1 MSIIRGVAIAL
12 AATVLGG
19 DAGQAQEP
27 GRFADRIFDRID
39 ADRDGVLTRAEVQAA
54 RNRMFDRL
62 DADRDGALTA
72 AEAEAARNQARAR
85 AAWRSARLAGM
96 QGERL
101 AALDRNRDGRV
112 SRDEFVAGT
121 GWFDRMDAGGRGVT
135 RAQFAA
141 LINQAR

>member
-1 MSIIRGVAIAL
+1 MSIIRGVAIVL

-27 GRFADRIFDRID
+27 GRFANRMFDRID
-39 ADRDGVLTRAEVQAA
+39 ADHDGVLTRSEVQAA
-54 RNRMFDRL
+54 RSRMFDRL

-85 AAWRSARLAGM
+85 AARRSERFAGT

-101 AALDRNRDGRV
+101 ATLDRNRDGVV
-112 SRDEFVAGT
+112 SCDEFVAGT
-121 GWFDRMDAGGRGVT
+121 SWFDRMDSTGRGVT
-135 RAQFAA
+135 KAQFVA

>member
-12 AATVLGG
+12 TATVLGG

-27 GRFADRIFDRID
+27 DRFANRMFDRID
-39 ADRDGVLTRAEVQAA
+39 ADHDGVLTRSEVQVA
-54 RNRMFDRL
+54 RSRMFDRL
-62 DADRDGALTA
+62 DADRDGTLTT

-85 AAWRSARLAGM
+85 AARLSERFAGT

-101 AALDRNRDGRV
+101 AALDRNRDGLV

-121 GWFDRMDAGGRGVT
+121 GWFDRMDSTGRGVT
-135 RAQFAA
+135 KAQFAA

>member
-12 AATVLGG
+12 AAVGLGG

-27 GRFADRIFDRID
+27 GRFVDRMFDRID
-39 ADRDGVLTRAEVQAA
+39 ADRDGVLTRPEVQAA
-54 RNRMFDRL
+54 RSRMFDRL

-72 AEAEAARNQARAR
+72 VEAEAARNQARAR
-85 AAWRSARLAGM
+85 AARLSERFAGT

-101 AALDRNRDGRV
+101 ATLDRNHDGLV

-121 GWFDRMDAGGRGVT
+121 GWFDRVDSTGRGVT
-135 RAQFAA
+135 KAQFVA

>member
-27 GRFADRIFDRID
+27 GRFADRMFDRID
-39 ADRDGVLTRAEVQAA
+39 ADHDGILTRSEVQVA
-54 RNRMFDRL
+54 RSRMFDRL
-62 DADRDGALTA
+62 DADRDGVLTA
-72 AEAEAARNQARAR
+72 AEAEAARSQARAR
-85 AAWRSARLAGM
+85 PAGRSTRLAGM

-121 GWFDRMDAGGRGVT
+121 NWFDRMDSTGRGVT
-135 RAQFAA
+135 KAQFAA

>member
-1 MSIIRGVAIAL
+1 MSIIRGVAIVL

-19 DAGQAQEP
+19 DAGRAQEP
-27 GRFADRIFDRID
+27 GRFADRMFDRID
-39 ADRDGVLTRAEVQAA
+39 ADRDGVLTRSEVQAA
-54 RNRMFDRL
+54 RSRMFDRI
-62 DADRDGALTA
+62 DTDRDGALIA

-85 AAWRSARLAGM
+85 TDGRSTRFAGM

-121 GWFDRMDAGGRGVT
+121 GWFDRLDTTGRGVT
-135 RAQFAA
+135 KAQLAA

>member
-12 AATVLGG
+12 AATVLCG

-27 GRFADRIFDRID
+27 GRFADRMFDRID
-39 ADRDGVLTRAEVQAA
+39 ADHDGVLTRSEVQAA
-54 RNRMFDRL
+54 RSRMFDRL
-62 DADRDGALTA
+62 DADRDGALTT
-72 AEAEAARNQARAR
+72 AEAEAARNRARAR
-85 AAWRSARLAGM
+85 AARRSERFAGT

-101 AALDRNRDGRV
+101 AALDRNRDGQV

-121 GWFDRMDAGGRGVT
+121 GWFDRMNTTGRGVT
-135 RAQFAA
+135 KAQFVA

>member
-1 MSIIRGVAIAL
+1 MSIIRGVAIVL

-19 DAGQAQEP
+19 DAGQAREP
-27 GRFADRIFDRID
+27 GRFADRMFDRID
-39 ADRDGVLTRAEVQAA
+39 ADHDGVLTRSEVQAA
-54 RNRMFDRL
+54 RSRMFDRL

-85 AAWRSARLAGM
+85 AARRSERFAGT

-101 AALDRNRDGRV
+101 ATLDRNRDAVV

-121 GWFDRMDAGGRGVT
+121 SWFDRMDSTGRGVT
-135 RAQFAA
+135 KAQFVA